1 MAVSIWSAEHGGA
14 QNPPCHACNDKV
26 MKLQRVETASAP
38 TPAMMAFLAP
48 VASTQFA
55 VLPAVAVLLASMVLT
70 LPASAEAQVR
80 SNAQAEQSRALGRGP
95 GRPVQTRTLP
105 DTGRYVAET
114 GETFIFDRSGSR
126 PLFRFQSRTETWAL
140 TARPAPRGDIIYR
153 NDAGDQILRVTPD
166 GGMTLYSVRAPNGSP
181 ASMAGPA
188 PALAR
193 PLLGPV
199 QLSNLMI
206 QRSFMMSRA
215 LGRMISVLLDGEQ
228 DEALCTD
235 ALIVSTDAVLRMAAS
250 PTLRGQLSG
259 LRAVTVTEGRASSVV
274 YVNGELRVTVQPNQG
289 ETGRP
294 SSARIIQ
301 AVRR

>member
-1 MAVSIWSAEHGGA
+1 MAASIWSAEHGGA
-14 QNPPCHACNDKV
+14 QNPPRRACNDNV
-26 MKLQRVETASAP
+26 MKLQRINTASAP
-38 TPAMMAFLAP
+38 IPTIGAFTAP
-48 VASTQFA
+48 VVPMQWA
-55 VLPAVAVLLASMVLT
+55 VVPAVAVLLASMFAAV
-70 LPASAEAQVR
+70 PATAEAQAR
-80 SNAQAEQSRALGRGP
+80 SNAQAEQSRILGRGT
-95 GRPVQTRTLP
+95 GRTLP

-114 GETFIFDRSGSR
+114 GESFIFDRSGAR
-126 PLFRFQSRTETWAL
+126 PLFRFQSRSETWAL

-181 ASMAGPA
+181 ASAAGPA
-188 PALAR
+188 PALER
-193 PLLGPV
+193 PLLGPI

-235 ALIVSTDAVLRMAAS
+235 ALMVSTDAVLRMAAS

-259 LRAVTVTEGRASSVV
+259 LRAVTITEGRASAVV
-274 YVNGELRVTVQPNQG
+274 YVNGELRVTVRPNQG
-289 ETGRP
+289 ATGRP

>member
-1 MAVSIWSAEHGGA
+1 MAASIWSAEHGGA
-14 QNPPCHACNDKV
+14 QNPPCRACNDIV

-38 TPAMMAFLAP
+38 NPAMMAFVAP
-48 VASTQFA
+48 IAPAQFA
-55 VLPAVAVLLASMVLT
+55 VLPGVAILLASMLLAMPV
-70 LPASAEAQVR
+70 AAEAAQVR
-80 SNAQAEQSRALGRGP
+80 SNAQAEQSRGMGRGT
-95 GRPVQTRTLP
+95 GRTLP
-105 DTGRYVAET
+105 DTGRYVAES
-114 GETFIFDRSGSR
+114 GESFVFDRSGAR
-126 PLFRFQSRTETWAL
+126 PLFRFQSRSETWAL

-188 PALAR
+188 PALER

-235 ALIVSTDAVLRMAAS
+235 ALMVSTDAVMRMAAS

-259 LRAVTVTEGRASSVV
+259 LRAVTITEGRASSVV
-274 YVNGELRVTVQPNQG
+274 YVNGELRVTVHPNQG
-289 ETGRP
+289 ATGRP

>member
-1 MAVSIWSAEHGGA
+1 
-14 QNPPCHACNDKV
+14 

-38 TPAMMAFLAP
+38 IAAMMAPVAP

-55 VLPAVAVLLASMVLT
+55 VLPAVAVLLASMILATPV
-70 LPASAEAQVR
+70 AAEAAQVR
-80 SNAQAEQSRALGRGP
+80 SNAQAEQSRSLGRGS
-95 GRPVQTRTLP
+95 GRTLP

-114 GETFIFDRSGSR
+114 GESFVFDRSGAR

-166 GGMTLYSVRAPNGSP
+166 GGMTLYSVRAPNGTP

-188 PALAR
+188 PALER

-235 ALIVSTDAVLRMAAS
+235 ALMVSTDAVLRMAAS
-250 PTLRGQLSG
+250 PSLRGQLSG
-259 LRAVTVTEGRASSVV
+259 LRAVNITEGRTSSVV
-274 YVNGELRVTVQPNQG
+274 YVNGELRVTVQPNRG
-289 ETGRP
+289 ESGRP

>member
-1 MAVSIWSAEHGGA
+1 MAASIWSAEHGGA
-14 QNPPCHACNDKV
+14 QNPPCRPCNDNV

-38 TPAMMAFLAP
+38 IPAMMAFVAP
-48 VASTQFA
+48 IAPAQFA
-55 VLPAVAVLLASMVLT
+55 VLPGVAVLLASMLLATPMV
-70 LPASAEAQVR
+70 AAAQVR
-80 SNAQAEQSRALGRGP
+80 SNAQAEQSRSLGRGP
-95 GRPVQTRTLP
+95 SRTLP

-114 GETFIFDRSGSR
+114 GESFIFDRSGAR
-126 PLFRFQSRTETWAL
+126 PLFRFQSRSETWAL

-181 ASMAGPA
+181 ASMAGAA
-188 PALAR
+188 PALER

-235 ALIVSTDAVLRMAAS
+235 ALMVSTDAVMRMAAS

-259 LRAVTVTEGRASSVV
+259 LRAVTITEGRASSVV
-274 YVNGELRVTVQPNQG
+274 YVNGELRVTVHPNQG
-289 ETGRP
+289 ATGRP